1 MLQGRFLITVSS
13 DFVEM
18 YVGVGSSRVRSLF
31 EEAKKNTPAIIF
43 IDEIDAIAQKRDSSP
58 FSSGERESTL
68 NQLLVEMDGFGTN
81 DEIVVFAATNRLDIL
96 DPAILRA
103 GRFDRS
109 IEVGLPDL
117 DGRYEVFKVH
127 LKPLN
132 IPEDLMD
139 KYAKRLATITPGFS
153 GSDIANICNE
163 AAILAARNKRTQAIP
178 EDFENAVDRV
188 LAGLEMKRLPSK
200 KAIKKVAVHESG
212 HGAVAWFLEGGN
224 PLLKLTIVPRSKGAL
239 GFAQYL
245 PPENSLQTE
254 QELRDAIA
262 VALGGR
268 IAEEVFFGE
277 VTTGAADDLQ
287 KVYKYASSLVLK
299 LGMSAKLGYVAY
311 PDSQSGD
318 KRYSEEMSQL
328 IDEEI
333 HKVIKESEE
342 TARRIIT
349 EKKELI
355 TQLSDK
361 LLEKETI
368 DINDVQAILGP
379 RPFEIKGN
387 FKKYLEEKQKFV
399 LEA

>member
-1 MLQGRFLITVSS
+1 MITVSS

-132 IPEDLMD
+132 IAEDLMD

-299 LGMSAKLGYVAY
+299 LGMSTKLGYVAY

-333 HKVIKESEE
+333 HKVIKEAEE

-349 EKKELI
+349 EKKDLI

>member
-1 MLQGRFLITVSS
+1 
-13 DFVEM
+13 M
-18 YVGVGSSRVRSLF
+18 YVGVGASRVRSLF

-43 IDEIDAIAQKRDSSP
+43 IDEIDAIGQKRDSSP
-58 FSSGERESTL
+58 FSTGERESTL
-68 NQLLVEMDGFGTN
+68 NQLLVEMDGFGTS
-81 DEIVVFAATNRLDIL
+81 DEIVIFAATNRLDIL
-96 DPAILRA
+96 DPALLRA

-109 IEVGLPDL
+109 VEVGLPDL
-117 DGRYEVFKVH
+117 DGRYEIFKVH
-127 LKPLN
+127 LKPLKLA
-132 IPEDLMD
+132 EDLMD

-153 GSDIANICNE
+153 GSEIANICNE
-163 AAILAARNKRTQAIP
+163 AAILAARNNRTQAIP
-178 EDFENAVDRV
+178 EDFETAVDRV

-200 KAIKKVAVHESG
+200 KSIKKVAVHESG

-254 QELRDAIA
+254 QEIKDTIA

-287 KVYKYASSLVLK
+287 KVYRYASAMVLK
-299 LGMSAKLGYVAY
+299 FGMSEKLGYLSY
-311 PDSQSGD
+311 PDTPYGQ
-318 KRYSEEMSQL
+318 KQYSEETSQL
-328 IDEEI
+328 IDAEI
-333 HKVIKESEE
+333 ARIIKEAED
-342 TARRIIT
+342 TARRIII
-349 EKKELI
+349 EKKDLI

-387 FKKYLEEKQKFV
+387 FKKYLEEKEKMT
-399 LEA
+399 ATA

>member
-1 MLQGRFLITVSS
+1 
-13 DFVEM
+13 VEM
-18 YVGVGSSRVRSLF
+18 YVGVGASRVRSLF

-43 IDEIDAIAQKRDSSP
+43 IDEIDAIGQKRDSSP
-58 FSSGERESTL
+58 FSTGERESTL

-81 DEIVVFAATNRLDIL
+81 DEIVIFAATNRLDIL
-96 DPAILRA
+96 DPALLRA

-109 IEVGLPDL
+109 VEVGLPDL

-132 IPEDLMD
+132 LPEDLMD

-163 AAILAARNKRTQAIP
+163 AAILAARNNRTQAIP
-178 EDFENAVDRV
+178 EDFESAVDRV

-200 KAIKKVAVHESG
+200 KSIKKVAVHESG

-254 QELRDAIA
+254 QEIKDTIA

-287 KVYKYASSLVLK
+287 KVYRYASAMVLK
-299 LGMSAKLGYVAY
+299 FGMSDKLGYLSY
-311 PDSQSGD
+311 PDTAYGQ
-318 KRYSEEMSQL
+318 KQYSEETNQL
-328 IDEEI
+328 IDAEI
-333 HKVIKESEE
+333 ARIIKEAED
-342 TARRIIT
+342 TARRIII
-349 EKKELI
+349 EKKDLI

-368 DINDVQAILGP
+368 DINDVQVILGP

-387 FKKYLEEKQKFV
+387 FKKYLEEKEKM
-399 LEA
+399 AATA